1 MKLTDQEKAIL
12 DGQEGKARQKALEL
26 LVKYGEA
33 LGAEDFVD
41 THNALGAVGSVTRP
55 PYDNI
60 TADMAFARYFL
71 DSEEEMT
78 IPAVKAFSCHV
89 VAGMDPDHWEVLGF
103 KQSDYEAFKRGEQFC
118 ARIGIQLMN
127 TCTPY
132 LVGNV
137 PVKGEHC
144 AWMESSAVV
153 YCNSVLGCR
162 TNTEGAE
169 SSAAAMLVGK
179 IPNWGFHRDENRL
192 GTHLVKVEYNVESVM
207 DWGLLGYYIG
217 EIVGEEVPVIQG
229 IKHTPNIGRLKHF
242 GAAAASSGGIELYHI
257 LGITPDAPTLEA
269 AFGGRKPRETLKFGK
284 AERKIA
290 CDNLNSASDP
300 NVDFVMLG
308 CPHYTL
314 EQLYEAAKL
323 LDGKRIS
330 SNVSLWIFTPRALKA
345 IADYE
350 GLTAIIEKSGAVLMS
365 DTCPCICRKAPKG
378 ARVAATDSGKQTHYI
393 PAILGIPAY
402 FGSQEDCIQA
412 AVTGWWRG
420 ELK

>member
-1 MKLTDQEKAIL
+1 
-12 DGQEGKARQKALEL
+12 
-26 LVKYGEA
+26 
-33 LGAEDFVD
+33 
-41 THNALGAVGSVTRP
+41 
-55 PYDNI
+55 
-60 TADMAFARYFL
+60 
-71 DSEEEMT
+71 
-78 IPAVKAFSCHV
+78 
-89 VAGMDPDHWEVLGF
+89 
-103 KQSDYEAFKRGEQFC
+103 
-118 ARIGIQLMN
+118 
-127 TCTPY
+127 
-132 LVGNV
+132 
-137 PVKGEHC
+137 
-144 AWMESSAVV
+144 MESSAVV